1 MNTALEAFEKFASS
15 DDGQFWQ
22 GPWAKGQ
29 KGRCSM
35 KLLNGCRISIALVG
49 AVVAFVLCGGQTVSA
64 ATINQAPIADAGL
77 CRYAAQDPV
86 VLDGTGSYDPD
97 SSGPLSYSWRQIS
110 GPAIVITDANTATP
124 AISGFAQTNEIQE
137 CEFELVVSDGELT
150 SLPDTVKVIIVPTF
164 SESTMVLEN
173 GSFDPHKPTI
183 IGFHGYDSSRWW
195 KATTG
200 GGLWKFWEWDQRAN
214 VISFSPYVADDAGS
228 DKDTATYHRCADM
241 IVVYLSAVA
250 PDYDEY
256 IQTMGH
262 SLGGLPAINVARFL
276 NETYKDRRYAIN
288 RVTLFDTTGYI
299 KYSHRIRDGLIERVD
314 GEPCWIESYVC
325 THGWDAF
332 PDPFYDN
339 IFNVAF
345 DEWEIHALLS
355 GRHGLARKWYRNSLT
370 GTDMNLFNNGA
381 VAGAYWSVVGPGKNL
396 QLASTPGV
404 ETYKFTWYGDELSG
418 YMDLYDEPNH
428 PGRLPEPVTL
438 VGPED
443 DSIVDANGA
452 VFSCEESK
460 NAVGY
465 QLLFGPDPHHV
476 IDYQII
482 SDTPYPPIETIVAS
496 PFEQTWWTVKV
507 YDRYGS
513 TIYADPI
520 RAKFKTLSL
529 LMLHPL
535 IDNVTTGQS
544 YASIQRAIDEAS
556 HGQEIVVHPGIYV
569 GSIMLKGKNLTLKSI
584 DPNDSAVV
592 SQTIITAGN
601 DVITFSDG
609 EDANCILTGITV
621 TGGMRGIHCSGSSP
635 TIRNCAVLKNETA
648 DVGAGMYITEGSSPT
663 LFNCIFGQNVASL
676 SGGGIQSVNSS
687 PTFINCTF
695 SRNSAVYFGG
705 GIYCASGDL
714 TLANC
719 ILWDDAP
726 DEICVFGDAL
736 VTTYSDI
743 QGGFTGEGNID
754 ADPLFA
760 DPDNSDYHLK
770 SQAGRWDPASQSW
783 VIDDVTSP
791 CIDGGDPT
799 SAVGLEPLPNGD
811 RINMGAYGGTGEAS
825 KSP

>member
-1 MNTALEAFEKFASS
+1 MATARKRRVLRTI
-15 DDGQFWQ
+15 
-22 GPWAKGQ
+22 PV
-29 KGRCSM
+29 
-35 KLLNGCRISIALVG
+35 LIALF
-49 AVVAFVLCGGQTVSA
+49 ALSPVSQSQ
-64 ATINQAPIADAGL
+64 NVRPVADAGL
-77 CRYAAQDPV
+77 SRYAAQDPV
-86 VLDGTGSYDPD
+86 VLDGSGSYDPD
-97 SSGPLSYSWRQIS
+97 ESGSLSYAWRQIL
-110 GPAIVITDANTATP
+110 GPAVVITDVNTATP
-124 AISGFAQTNEIQE
+124 AVGGFVQTDQIQE
-137 CEFELVVSDGELT
+137 CEFELVVGDGELI
-150 SLPDTVKVIIVPTF
+150 SPPDTVKVIIVPTL
-164 SESTMVLEN
+164 SDSTMVLEN

-183 IGFHGYDSSRWW
+183 IGFHGYNSDMWW

-200 GGLWKFWEWDQRAN
+200 GGRWKFSEWEQRAN

-276 NETYKDRRYAIN
+276 NESYKDRRYAIN

-299 KYSHRIRDGLIERVD
+299 EYSHRIRDGLIERVD

-325 THGWDAF
+325 THGWKAF
-332 PDPFYDN
+332 PYPFYDN
-339 IFNVAF
+339 ILSVAF
-345 DEWEIHALLS
+345 DDWETHALAS
-355 GRHGLARKWYRNSLT
+355 GRHNLARKWYRSSLT
-370 GTDMNLFNNGA
+370 GTGMNLFNNGA

-443 DSIVDANGA
+443 DSFVDANGA

-465 QLLFGPDPHHV
+465 QLLFGPDPHRLM
-476 IDYQII
+476 DYQVIT
-482 SDTPYPPIETIVAS
+482 DTPHPPREMIVAS
-496 PFEQTWWTVKV
+496 PFKQTWWTVKV
-507 YDRYGS
+507 YDQYGS

-520 RAKFKTLSL
+520 CAKFKKLRP

-535 IDNVTTGQS
+535 IENATTGQ
-544 YASIQRAIDEAS
+544 IQRAIDDAS
-556 HGQEIVVHPGIYV
+556 HGQEIVVSPGIYV
-569 GSIMLKGKNLTLKSI
+569 GSITFKGKKLTLRSI

-592 SQTIITAGN
+592 SQTIITASN
-601 DVITFSDG
+601 DVVAFSGG
-609 EDANCILTGITV
+609 EDADCILSGITV

-635 TIRNCAVLKNETA
+635 TITNCIVVGNRGTDA
-648 DVGAGMYITEGSSPT
+648 GAGMYIKDGSSPT
-663 LFNCIFGQNVASL
+663 LLNCIFSENSASL
-676 SGGGIQSVNSS
+676 TGGGMYTENSS
-687 PTFINCTF
+687 PILINCTF
-695 SRNSAVYFGG
+695 SGNSATYFGG
-705 GIYCASGDL
+705 GIYCPSGSL
-714 TLANC
+714 TVTNC
-719 ILWDDAP
+719 IFWDDTP
-726 DEICVFGDAL
+726 EEILVFGDAP
-736 VTTYSDI
+736 VITYSDI

-760 DPDNSDYHLK
+760 DPDSGDYHLK
-770 SQAGRWDPASQSW
+770 SQAGRWDPASQTG
-783 VIDDVTSP
+783 VTDDVTSR

-799 SAVGLEPLPNGD
+799 SAVGLEPAPNGD
-811 RINMGAYGGTGEAS
+811 RVNMGAYGGTAEAS